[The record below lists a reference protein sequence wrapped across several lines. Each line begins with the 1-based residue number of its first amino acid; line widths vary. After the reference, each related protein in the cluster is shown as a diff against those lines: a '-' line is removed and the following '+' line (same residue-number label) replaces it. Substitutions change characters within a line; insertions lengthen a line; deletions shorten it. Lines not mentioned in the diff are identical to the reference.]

1 MKKTQSVKRLIRA
14 EAPSERNSL
23 ASARR
28 SNETLELLHSN
39 LQSMRQLDDLSGS
52 ACIDYQYEQTVPDI
66 LVISQSD
73 PPPTESAASCTNF
86 DLMRINET
94 TPPGIEITVNQESRF
109 EHLRFAVVELYLN
122 VKVRTAAEVLSFFN
136 ISSCKILTKPFWRGR
151 EMNLRESHLS

>member
-23 ASARR
+23 ASIRR
-28 SNETLELLHSN
+28 SNETLELLRSN

-66 LVISQSD
+66 LVISQSE

-94 TPPGIEITVNQESRF
+94 TPGIEIVVNRESRF
-109 EHLRFAVVELYLN
+109 ERLRFAVVELYLN
-122 VKVRTAAEVLSFFN
+122 VKVRTAAEVPTFF
-136 ISSCKILTKPFWRGR
+136 
-151 EMNLRESHLS
+151 

>member
-23 ASARR
+23 ASVRR
-28 SNETLELLHSN
+28 SNETLELLRSN

-52 ACIDYQYEQTVPDI
+52 ACIDYRYEQTVPDI
-66 LVISQSD
+66 LVISQSE

-94 TPPGIEITVNQESRF
+94 TPGIEIVVNRESRF
-109 EHLRFAVVELYLN
+109 ERLRLAVVELYLN
-122 VKVRTAAEVLSFFN
+122 VKVRTAAEVPCFF
-136 ISSCKILTKPFWRGR
+136 
-151 EMNLRESHLS
+151 